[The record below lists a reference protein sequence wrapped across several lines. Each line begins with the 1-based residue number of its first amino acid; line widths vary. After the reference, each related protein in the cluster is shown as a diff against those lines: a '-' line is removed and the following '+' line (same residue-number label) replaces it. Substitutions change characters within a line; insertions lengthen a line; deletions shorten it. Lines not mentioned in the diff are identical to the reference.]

1 MFEIISNATYFAL
14 AAAALWGLFCI
25 AVVWTRV
32 NQKRFKNEAQQDAFL
47 DDVEGMMADG
57 DFDGVQG
64 YCDGDQRALPQVVA
78 MACEN
83 RDLGY
88 KKARSFVMD
97 RFQRDVM
104 SDIEYR
110 LNWVS
115 TVIKSAPMIGLF
127 GTVFG
132 MMGAFKTLA
141 TAESVEPSALADDIN
156 IALRTTACGLAI
168 AIPLM
173 ILTQNVNIRIAKMED
188 LVGAG
193 LAKFMAMFRSVVGEG
208 TASDAPRKRSAAPE
222 VMEAQAV
229 DVQPVEAD
237 IVEAQPVPS
246 AGVVEAVAV
255 EAPNRV

>member
-14 AAAALWGLFCI
+14 AAVALWGLYCI
-25 AVVWTRV
+25 VIVWTRV
-32 NQKRFKNEAQQDAFL
+32 GQKRFKSEEEQDVFM
-47 DDVEGMMADG
+47 DDVEQMLTAG
-57 DFDGVQG
+57 DFDGVIE
-64 YCDGDQRALPQVVA
+64 YCDGDPRAIPQIA
-78 MACEN
+78 EMACTHRE
-83 RDLGY
+83 LGY
-88 KKARSFVMD
+88 KKSRAFVMD

-110 LNWVS
+110 LSWVS

-141 TAESVEPSALADDIN
+141 TAESVEPSLLASDIN

-173 ILTQNVNIRIAKMED
+173 ILTASVNIRIAKMED

-193 LAKFMAMFRSVVGEG
+193 LSRFMVAFREG
-208 TASDAPRKRSAAPE
+208 LSRFTPPSAATGGG
-222 VMEAQAV
+222 A
-229 DVQPVEAD
+229 
-237 IVEAQPVPS
+237 S
-246 AGVVEAVAV
+246 ATGEAVAV
-255 EAPNRV
+255 QAPNR